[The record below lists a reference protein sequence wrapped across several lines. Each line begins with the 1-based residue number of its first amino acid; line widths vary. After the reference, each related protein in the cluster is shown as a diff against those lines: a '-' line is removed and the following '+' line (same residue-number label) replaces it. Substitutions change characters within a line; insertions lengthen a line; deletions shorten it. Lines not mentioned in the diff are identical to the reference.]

1 MTNSEL
7 RKKIAEL
14 KGAELRWCYTDI
26 DGPREHQSILERREI
41 KNTKEDDHN
50 FKDWCIKAGRHWDI
64 VPNWPTDISSAWQL
78 IEEAEAKGVGYSMSD
93 CHHSDGRI
101 THDFAFFAPVM
112 GPASRKYWSEAGT
125 VPLAICEAYVKM
137 LEGER

>member
-14 KGAELRWCYTDI
+14 KGFTIEPQPSPNLF
-26 DGPREHQSILERREI
+26 
-41 KNTKEDDHN
+41 KKETWYALYQNGEFFTRNVFLLPDMCWDDCP
-50 FKDWCIKAGRHWDI
+50 DWTG
-64 VPNWPTDISSAWQL
+64 DISVAWQL
-78 IEEAEAKGVGYSMSD
+78 IQEAEAKGVGYSMSD